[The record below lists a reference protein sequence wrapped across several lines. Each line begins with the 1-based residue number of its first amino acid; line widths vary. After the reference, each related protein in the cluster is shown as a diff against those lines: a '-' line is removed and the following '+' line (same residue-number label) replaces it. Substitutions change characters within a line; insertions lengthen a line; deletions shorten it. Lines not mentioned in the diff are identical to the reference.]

1 MMTMTP
7 FTIKRR
13 MVKVLQILRKM
24 RLLSILRMN
33 VRRGFT
39 EMVKTW
45 ISLDTTNASPATFTR
60 LYRI

>member
-1 MMTMTP
+1 LMTMTP